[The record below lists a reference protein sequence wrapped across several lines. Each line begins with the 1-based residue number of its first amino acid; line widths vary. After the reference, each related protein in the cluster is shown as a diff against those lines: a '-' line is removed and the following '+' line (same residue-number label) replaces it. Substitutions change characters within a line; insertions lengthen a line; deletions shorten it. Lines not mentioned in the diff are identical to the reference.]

1 MRYIILLLFLLA
13 LPVLIISC
21 SNPVQASPA
30 QTTPTPAPTQIAI
43 LTPLAGSVICQA
55 TATPVPGVHHL
66 TDMNP
71 GCDYPAWF
79 EDNTADAPDDSY
91 FGGYKIMPWG
101 DTLYLGFGKARP
113 AEFNGS
119 LFARLQSGSVVTLTA
134 LYELSEQGFID
145 MTPDISQPV
154 IHIPGADPT
163 DPAPQNGRQ
172 WDLGNTYI
180 YTPTTGAMTK
190 HRNLIRVIHTWG
202 LESTSAGLYAAVSSH
217 LGDYKTWTGEVF
229 RSADRGESWARM
241 ADKNDG
247 TGAYRTYDI
256 IQFNGKLYIVW
267 NDVYG
272 EPCGLA
278 ESSDG
283 GTSWNRLSDFT
294 GYTQCRSRLFIY
306 KNQLLILGSARDG
319 ILALHTD
326 NSVSTHLFPGFHARD
341 WSYNPFAIDAQNRL
355 YIPSDDGRILR
366 TSDLASWETLVAS
379 DRDFITLAYWPD
391 QDRIIV
397 ADRGEMGRLWLLN
410 PTTGAIQ
417 QPPAPE
423 AAISLDGDDV
433 VLQWPAQMGLG
444 YRIYRNDDAPGF
456 VPPIQRFH
464 TGVAGGSW
472 RDTGVGA
479 QPGGIFYQVRSMN
492 AAGDI
497 SGASSMLGK
506 FSFEL
511 TPGS

>member
-1 MRYIILLLFLLA
+1 
-13 LPVLIISC
+13 
-21 SNPVQASPA
+21 VQAGPA
-30 QTTPTPAPTQIAI
+30 QTTPTPAPTQIVP

-79 EDNTADAPDDSY
+79 EDNTADTPDNSY
-91 FGGYKIMPWG
+91 FGGYKILPWG

-119 LFARLQSGSVVTLTA
+119 LFARLQSGSAVTLTA

-145 MTPDISQPV
+145 MTSDISLPI

-163 DPAPQNGRQ
+163 DPSPSGGSQ
-172 WDLGNTYI
+172 WDLGNTYV

-217 LGDYKTWTGEVF
+217 LGDYRTWTGEVF
-229 RSADRGESWARM
+229 RSVDMGRSWTRV

-247 TGAYRTYDI
+247 AGAYRTYDI

-278 ESSDG
+278 RSGDG
-283 GTSWNRLSDFT
+283 GSTWQRLPKFD
-294 GYTQCRSRLFIY
+294 GYTHCRSRLFIY
-306 KNQLLILGSARDG
+306 NNQLLILGSARDG

-326 NSVSTHLFPGFHARD
+326 DSVSTHLFPDFHAQD
-341 WSYNPFAIDAQNRL
+341 WSYNPFAIDNSDRL
-355 YIPSDDGRILR
+355 YIVSDDGRILR
-366 TSDLASWETLVAS
+366 TSDLDSWETLVAS

-391 QDRIIV
+391 QNRIIV
-397 ADRGEMGRLWLLN
+397 ADRGEMGRLWRLN
-410 PTTGAIQ
+410 PGVGAIQ

-423 AAISLDGDDV
+423 PAISLDGDDV
-433 VLQWPAQMGLG
+433 VLQWPVQTGLS
-444 YRIYRNDDAPGF
+444 YRIYRNDGVPGF
-456 VPPIQRFH
+456 IPPIQRFH
-464 TGVAGGSW
+464 TGVAGDSW
-472 RDTGVGA
+472 RDAGVGA
-479 QPGGIFYQVRSMN
+479 QPGGVFYQVRSMN

-497 SGASSMLGK
+497 SGPSKMLGK
-506 FSFEL
+506 FTFEL